1 MSALLAVSLS
11 YFCPIRRGFGCAFFF
26 ACQGVVLQQL
36 AQHRALGCTFFL
48 SNQSV
53 LFPRISFLRRR
64 MRVRTTAAEGLRE
77 ETDGAVQGRSV
88 FIPYC
93 TLQKESQNQDSL
105 LLSYFHYCQK
115 VIQKTIGVPACEVS
129 EIDRPLL
136 PPETKTK

>member
-1 MSALLAVSLS
+1 LLAVSLS

-26 ACQGVVLQQL
+26 CMPRRGVAAACSAQGTWM
-36 AQHRALGCTFFL
+36 HFFL

-129 EIDRPLL
+129 EIDRPLQ